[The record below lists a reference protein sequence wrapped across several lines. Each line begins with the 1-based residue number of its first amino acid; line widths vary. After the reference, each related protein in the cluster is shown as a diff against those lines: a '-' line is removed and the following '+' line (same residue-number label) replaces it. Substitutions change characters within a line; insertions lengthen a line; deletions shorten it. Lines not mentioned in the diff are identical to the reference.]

1 MKKRLGMKVGLATC
15 TWLIYGV
22 LCSVHAQTAGS
33 NVVSAGWVCI
43 APQAKGTPLRV
54 TNIDGTPVD
63 ILEAGS
69 GSGAKKTNTF
79 GVSVEH
85 YITDYFGLKLAGG
98 MPVYLDLT
106 GRGTLARYGVIGEA
120 KPWSPMLLASYHFGE
135 ATNRLRPFVSA
146 GITYTWFSDEKI
158 TNQNFITDNLGPGG
172 SIKVGASNAW
182 KPVVEAGANYALA
195 DRWAL
200 GLVVT
205 YIPVRTEATLD
216 GETAT
221 GMTSTTVATIRLRPI
236 LPFLNMSY
244 RF

>member
-1 MKKRLGMKVGLATC
+1 LIAC
-15 TWLIYGV
+15 AWLVCVAWGDV
-22 LCSVHAQTAGS
+22 QAQTAGS
-33 NVVSAGWVCI
+33 DVVSAGWVRI

-54 TNIDGTPVD
+54 TNIDGTPVN
-63 ILEAGS
+63 ILQAGT
-69 GSGAKKTNTF
+69 GSSANETNTF
-79 GVSVEH
+79 GVSFEH
-85 YITDYFGLKLAGG
+85 YLTDHVGLKLAGG
-98 MPVYLDLT
+98 WPVYLDLT
-106 GRGTLARYGVIGEA
+106 GRGTLAHYGVIGEA

-146 GITYTWFSDEKI
+146 GITYTWFSNEKI
-158 TNQNFITDNLGPGG
+158 TNQSFITDNLGPGG
-172 SIKVGASNAW
+172 SVKVDATNAW
-182 KPVVEAGANYALA
+182 KPVVEAGANYLLA

-200 GLVVT
+200 GLVVS
-205 YIPVRTEATLD
+205 YVPVRTEATLH